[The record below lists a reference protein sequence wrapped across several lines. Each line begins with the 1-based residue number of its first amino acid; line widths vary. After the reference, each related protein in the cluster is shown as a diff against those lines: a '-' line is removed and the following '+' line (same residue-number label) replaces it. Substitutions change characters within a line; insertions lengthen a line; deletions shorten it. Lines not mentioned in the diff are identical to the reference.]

1 MEFAVGRLCADLL
14 AQHPNKEGACWDG
27 RREGGG
33 TPPLGMPL
41 TKVTEGY
48 VTFHERKQC
57 DLAFAEC
64 AIS

>member
-1 MEFAVGRLCADLL
+1 MGRLCADLL
-14 AQHPNKEGACWDG
+14 TQHPNKEGTCWVG
-27 RREGGG
+27 RKKGGE

-48 VTFHERKQC
+48 VTSQERKQC

-64 AIS
+64 AVS